1 MFDDVAVPERW
12 RLGENSVPK
21 GRYIDLEFLELELE
35 RLFPRTWLMAC
46 RLEEVA
52 QVGAFVE
59 LEVGDESIVVVR
71 PDTGQ
76 VRAFFNSC
84 RHRGTRLVRGS
95 GRLGEF
101 RCPFHAW
108 RWDLGGALTDR
119 PDDASF
125 APRPAG
131 ELCLAECRCD
141 TWGGFVFVNM
151 DLDAEDLDEYLAP
164 LPARLEGFKLQEMRY
179 RWHKRVVVPANWKT
193 AVDAFIEAYHVPGTH
208 PQFLRPR
215 LTPATPATRAE
226 VPLWPPSVTES
237 HGRHARTRKPTPD
250 PEQVEPI
257 ARATARSGLTPL
269 EQTQVFVEYQ
279 LRELGSLNT
288 DWDRRALERVLA
300 GELPEDPFEQHL
312 RYLATRR
319 EMAAADGVRLPDLTP
334 EQVRA
339 GAYDWLVFPNTVL
352 LVTGTVGSV
361 LGYRALPDGH
371 DPDSCVF
378 DMWSM
383 QLFAPGAAPDVTTE
397 VFEDWHDAALGEVL
411 TQDLGNLAAVTAG
424 MHSRSFDAAHLNL
437 RQEMSIH
444 HYHQTADGYL
454 FGSGGDAG

>member
-1 MFDDVAVPERW
+1 MHDDAAVPDRW
-12 RLGENSVPK
+12 RLGDDFVPK
-21 GRYIDLEFLELELE
+21 GRYVDQEFLELELE

-71 PDTGQ
+71 SDPTR

-84 RHRGTRLVRGS
+84 RHRGTRLVRGT

-108 RWDLGGALTDR
+108 RWDLEGSLTDR
-119 PDDASF
+119 PDDAHF
-125 APRPAG
+125 AARPDG
-131 ELCLAECRCD
+131 ELCLAECRSGA
-141 TWGGFVFVNM
+141 WGGFVFVTM
-151 DLDAEDLDEYLAP
+151 DPQAEDLASYLDP
-164 LPARLEGFKLQEMRY
+164 LPTRLEGFKLEEMRY
-179 RWHKRVVVPANWKT
+179 RWHKRVVAPANWKN

-226 VPLWPPSVTES
+226 VPLWPPSITES

-250 PEQVEPI
+250 PEQVGPM

-269 EQTQVFVEYQ
+269 EQTQVLVDYQ
-279 LRELGSLNT
+279 LRELRSLNT
-288 DWDRRALERVLA
+288 EWDRLALERCLA
-300 GELPEDPFEQHL
+300 SGLPEDPAEQHL
-312 RYLATRR
+312 RYLAARR
-319 EMAAADGVRLPDLTP
+319 EVAAADGVALPDLTP

-339 GAYDWLVFPNTVL
+339 GAYDWLVFPSTIL
-352 LVTGTVGSV
+352 LVTGTIGSV
-361 LGYRALPDGH
+361 LGYRALPNGH
-371 DPDSCVF
+371 DPDSCIF

-383 QLFAPGAAPDVTTE
+383 QLFPEGAEPDVPVE
-397 VFEDWHDAALGEVL
+397 VFDDWRDAALGEVL
-411 TQDLGNLAAVTAG
+411 SQDLGNLAAVTAG
-424 MHSRSFDAAHLNL
+424 MHSRSFEGARLNL

-444 HYHQTADGYL
+444 HYHLVADGYL
-454 FGSGGDAG
+454 FGTAC